1 MNREERSFSSRLPSK
16 GAFLAIE
23 NRQKSVRVKMR
34 TLQIFLTKV
43 IRELGLDDES
53 VAICLI
59 NDTEMA
65 RLNGQYRNKRR
76 TTDVLSFPA
85 EERRRPSSLQSGVRK
100 LRGSFLG
107 DIAISPVVARRNA
120 RTFGRRFEDELQI
133 LTLHGILHLLGYD
146 HEPDRGEMSRVETR
160 LQRRLGI
167 IR

>member
-1 MNREERSFSSRLPSK
+1 MNRESSFSRRLPLE
-16 GAFLAIE
+16 GASVAIE

-34 TLQIFLTKV
+34 GLQRFLAKV
-43 IRELGLDDES
+43 IQDLGLEKES
-53 VAICLI
+53 VAVCLL

-85 EERRRPSSLQSGVRK
+85 EERRRPSSLRSSVRK

-120 RTFGRRFEDELQI
+120 RTFGRRLEDELRI
-133 LTLHGILHLLGYD
+133 LTLHGVLHLLGYD
-146 HEPDRGEMSRVETR
+146 HETDRGEMSRVETR
-160 LQRRLGI
+160 LRRRLGI
-167 IR
+167 LQ

>member
-1 MNREERSFSSRLPSK
+1 MNREERNFSRLLPLEVAS
-16 GAFLAIE
+16 LAIE
-23 NRQKSVRVKMR
+23 NRQKSVRVKMGA
-34 TLQIFLTKV
+34 LQRFLAKV
-43 IRELGLDDES
+43 IYELGLDKEC
-53 VAICLI
+53 VAVRLV

-85 EERRRPSSLQSGVRK
+85 EKRRRPSSLQSSVRK

-120 RTFGRRFEDELQI
+120 RSFGRRLEDELQI
-133 LTLHGILHLLGYD
+133 LTLHGVLHLLGYD
-146 HEPDRGEMSRVETR
+146 HETDRGEMSRVEMR
-160 LQRRLGI
+160 LRRRLGI

>member
-1 MNREERSFSSRLPSK
+1 MNRESSFSQRLPLA
-16 GAFLAIE
+16 GASAAIE

-34 TLQIFLTKV
+34 ALQDFLAEV
-43 IRELGLDDES
+43 IQELGLDKDS
-53 VAICLI
+53 VAVCLI
-59 NDTEMA
+59 NDTQMA

-85 EERRRPSSLQSGVRK
+85 EERRRPSSLQSSVRK

-120 RTFGRRFEDELQI
+120 RTFGRRFEDELRI
-133 LTLHGILHLLGYD
+133 LTLHGVLHLLGYD
-146 HEPDRGEMSRVETR
+146 HETDRGEMSRVETR
-160 LQRRLGI
+160 LRRRLGI

>member
-146 HEPDRGEMSRVETR
+146 HETDRGEMSRVETR

>member
-34 TLQIFLTKV
+34 TLQIFLAKV

-146 HEPDRGEMSRVETR
+146 HETDRGEMSRVETR